1 MLKLCVSSVSSSVAD
16 NTIVEDTSSSS
27 KLTSD
32 TLASTGASLTALIV
46 IFIVYSSVD
55 NSESVAIKEKLS
67 DPL

>member
-32 TLASTGASLTALIV
+32 TLASTGASLTAFTVKLTDAV
-46 IFIVYSSVD
+46 SDRSPSVTV
-55 NSESVAIKEKLS
+55 NVKLS
-67 DPL
+67 SPL